1 MGAGAEVTAGMGERS
16 RAGVGAGG
24 GVAGVR
30 REGPEKA
37 AFHMCEQ
44 GCDELLNTQWV
55 FRKTNEWVDRQM
67 DGWMDGWIVCG

>member
-16 RAGVGAGG
+16 RTGVGAGG

-37 AFHMCEQ
+37 AFGGHPYVLFTF
-44 GCDELLNTQWV
+44 ELSMPSL
-55 FRKTNEWVDRQM
+55 
-67 DGWMDGWIVCG
+67 GG

>member
-1 MGAGAEVTAGMGERS
+1 M
-16 RAGVGAGG
+16 
-24 GVAGVR
+24 AGVR